1 VFVILLWKMGP
12 ELRRVTPWVV
22 LAAMLLLVA
31 SIGAMRLLMSIDRI
45 GVRTLEVSN
54 ANRHVGLALL
64 LSGQYIHNRDA
75 LPTVACYAIVVAVMM
90 MIAPKIFKQ
99 RDEVARAAA
108 A

>member
-1 VFVILLWKMGP
+1 VGGAGGDAVIG
-12 ELRRVTPWVV
+12 RV
-22 LAAMLLLVA
+22 
-31 SIGAMRLLMSIDRI
+31 DR
-45 GVRTLEVSN
+45 GDAPADEYRSNRVRTLEVSN

-99 RDEVARAAA
+99 RDELRGQPRRSESL
-108 A
+108 